1 MHFLYCTLELTS
13 WSGLICVRARAR
25 VCVCVYQTLWR
36 VSLTYDTPA
45 IEPWVNLPF
54 QPLEGAELLDPSDSV
69 VDLAYLNDLESV
81 CVASAHGKLMLV
93 NSSTLQV
100 ICAVASKSSLVRL
113 RLTPR
118 THSV

>member
-1 MHFLYCTLELTS
+1 
-13 WSGLICVRARAR
+13 
-25 VCVCVYQTLWR
+25 VCVCVCVCVCQTLWR

-81 CVASAHGKLMLV
+81 CVASAHGNLMLV

-100 ICAVASKSSLVRL
+100 ICAVTWFSAL
-113 RLTPR
+113 RTR
-118 THSV
+118 SQCSC